1 MLKSELLNLINT
13 MEDTAEVDEVL
24 VATDLFKKGS
34 SLDNFKNLIGTDKEF
49 KSYFDSEKDKHSTK
63 AIATA
68 VDNFKAKDMRAIID
82 AEVAKATGGKQ
93 KSALEIRIEELE
105 AKEIAKDKELAAAKR
120 LNKYKDILAEKGLN
134 DFSDNIL
141 RFDDEDAINAEI
153 ENFNSKFETIVNKRV
168 EAKIK
173 GGSYTPPAGGGTPST
188 VTKEQFVKMGYTEKV
203 KIFNENPELYE
214 ALKK

>member
-13 MEDTAEVDEVL
+13 MEDTAEVDEIL

-34 SLDNFKNLIGTDKEF
+34 SLDTFKNLIGTDKDF
-49 KSYFDSEKDKHSTK
+49 KSYFDSEKDKHSSK
-63 AIATA
+63 AITTA
-68 VDNFKAKDMRAIID
+68 VDNFKAKDMKAIID

-153 ENFNSKFETIVNKRV
+153 ENFNSKFETVVNKRV

-173 GGSYTPPAGGGTPST
+173 GGSYTPPPGKGIPAT
-188 VTKEQFVKMGYTEKV
+188 VTKEQFSRMGYSEKV

-214 ALKK
+214 QLVK

>member
-1 MLKSELLNLINT
+1 MNKAELLNLIND
-13 MEDTAEVDEVL
+13 MEDTADIDNVL
-24 VATDLFKKGS
+24 VATDLFKGAT
-34 SLDNFKNLIGTDKEF
+34 SLDAFKNLVGTDKDF
-49 KSYFDSEKDKHSTK
+49 KSFLDSEKDKHSAK
-63 AIATA
+63 AITTA
-68 VDNFKAKDMRAIID
+68 IDNFKSKDMKAIID
-82 AEVAKATGGKQ
+82 AEVVKRTGGKV
-93 KSALEIRIEELE
+93 KTELE
-105 AKEIAKDKELAAAKR
+105 LEVEQIRLEMAKDKAELAAAKR

-173 GGSYTPPAGGGTPST
+173 GGSYTPPANKGTNET
-188 VTKEQFVKMGYTEKV
+188 VTKDQFLKMGYSEKV

-214 ALKK
+214 QLIK

>member
-1 MLKSELLNLINT
+1 MNKADLLNLINT
-13 MEDTAEVDEVL
+13 MEDTEDIDNVL
-24 VATDLFKKGS
+24 VATDLFKGAT
-34 SLDNFKNLIGTDKEF
+34 SLDAFKNLVGTNKDF

-68 VDNFKAKDMRAIID
+68 VDNFKAKDMKAIID

-141 RFDDEDAINAEI
+141 RFEDEDAINAEI
-153 ENFNSKFETIVNKRV
+153 ENFNSKFESVVNKRV

-173 GGSYTPPAGGGTPST
+173 GGSYTPPGNAENNKTM
-188 VTKEQFVKMGYTEKV
+188 TKEQFNKLGYLQRLEIQQK
-203 KIFNENPELYE
+203 EPQLYE
-214 ALKK
+214 ELMK